1 MGDHGQKINRPEDV
15 ENSVMAAIIYQ
26 PSEVQLGAKKKGKA
40 KAKKTAIQVPTETV
54 IKIPTGVENKKT
66 QTGVKKTQKQTKA
79 EGTAKAMPGNN
90 DAAARAVQATGN
102 LHQQQDADEAK
113 KKKKKGTKKTKAKP
127 TGHTGAK
134 KKATAKA
141 IVIETLADITH
152 L

>member
-1 MGDHGQKINRPEDV
+1 MGAAAQAIQSTWRSHHPQDADHGQKINRPEDV

-54 IKIPTGVENKKT
+54 IKIPTGVENKK
-66 QTGVKKTQKQTKA
+66 KKT
-79 EGTAKAMPGNN
+79 GM
-90 DAAARAVQATGN
+90 
-102 LHQQQDADEAK
+102 
-113 KKKKKGTKKTKAKP
+113 KKTKAKP

-141 IVIETLADITH
+141 IVIETL
-152 L
+152 